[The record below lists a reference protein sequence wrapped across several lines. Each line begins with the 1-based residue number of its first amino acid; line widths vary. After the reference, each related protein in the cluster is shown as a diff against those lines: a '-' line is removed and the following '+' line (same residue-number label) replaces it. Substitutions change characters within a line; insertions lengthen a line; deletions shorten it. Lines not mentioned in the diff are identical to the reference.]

1 VHLASNLPRES
12 MHIRH
17 ATDALGRNAYFGPLF
32 KPRTFWT
39 KFLEIHRFR
48 GHRSHGRAPV
58 SSLTAL
64 HSKPPISSNKLN
76 PGLLQRPLHGVD
88 RGTRDVAARLFKN

>member
-1 VHLASNLPRES
+1 

-17 ATDALGRNAYFGPLF
+17 LPTHSVATPILVRVQAADILDQISR
-32 KPRTFWT
+32 
-39 KFLEIHRFR
+39 IHRFR

-58 SSLTAL
+58 SSLTEL

-76 PGLLQRPLHGVD
+76 PGLLQRPLQGVD
-88 RGTRDVAARLFKN
+88 RGTRDVAARLFKIDDR